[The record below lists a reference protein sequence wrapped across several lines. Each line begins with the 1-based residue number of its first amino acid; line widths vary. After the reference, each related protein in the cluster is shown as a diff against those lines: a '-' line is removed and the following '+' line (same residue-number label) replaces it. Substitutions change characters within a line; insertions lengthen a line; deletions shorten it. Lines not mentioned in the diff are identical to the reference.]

1 MNQDELSVKETAEL
15 VGVSKTTIYRLCKHG
30 NFPNH
35 SRRDDQIWIPR
46 RDVDAYLQRQQQGE
60 TGDQEPPATEIEAT
74 PPPPPTIPE
83 PEEIAPLETPPV
95 EEVQPESVPEVL
107 QAKVEPPTPATP
119 IPSQTQVAP
128 TSPPTGEPQWRETLQ
143 HNTYLL
149 TRLLVKAGIIGSRW
163 LEYGFGKIRE
173 KLERYQARA
182 FPIVPKT
189 PDSAKP
195 LERE

>member
-60 TGDQEPPATEIEAT
+60 MGDQEPPTTEIEAAA
-74 PPPPPTIPE
+74 PPPPTIRE
-83 PEEIAPLETPPV
+83 PAEIAPLETPPV

-107 QAKVEPPTPATP
+107 QAEVEPPTPAPTS
-119 IPSQTQVAP
+119 PSQTQVAP
-128 TSPPTGEPQWRETLQ
+128 TPSPAKEPQWMETLQ
-143 HNTYLL
+143 RNTYLL
-149 TRLLVKAGIIGSRW
+149 KRELVCAGIIGSRW
-163 LEYGFGKIRE
+163 LELGFRKIRE

-182 FPIVPKT
+182 FPVGPKT
-189 PDSAKP
+189 PDSPKP